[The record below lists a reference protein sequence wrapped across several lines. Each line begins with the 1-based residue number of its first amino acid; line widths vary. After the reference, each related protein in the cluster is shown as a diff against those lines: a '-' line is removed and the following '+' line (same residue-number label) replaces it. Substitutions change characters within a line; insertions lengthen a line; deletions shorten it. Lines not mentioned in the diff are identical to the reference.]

1 MIRVIVVFFMWF
13 NTVYQRKINKYRSTI
28 QEVTFYIVS
37 NLFIA
42 FSDLQQV
49 VKLKLDEKF
58 HLHPYI
64 SIYEIKTLTLQ
75 LKVILKMRRKEQLN
89 SIIEICPVRNV
100 VARFGNKWALLVILV
115 LSENEPIRYNEL
127 GRKIPD
133 ISSRVLSNTLRTLE
147 ADGLVNRRFY
157 QEVPPRVEY
166 SLTETGRSLVPIIIR
181 LTEWA
186 QSNMKTIIE
195 HRSKSENN
203 K

>member
-1 MIRVIVVFFMWF
+1 MPPNIW
-13 NTVYQRKINKYRSTI
+13 
-28 QEVTFYIVS
+28 
-37 NLFIA
+37 
-42 FSDLQQV
+42 
-49 VKLKLDEKF
+49 
-58 HLHPYI
+58 
-64 SIYEIKTLTLQ
+64 IYKMKTLPLQ

-115 LSENEPIRYNEL
+115 LSEDEPIRYNEL

-133 ISSRVLSNTLRTLE
+133 ISSRVLSNTLRILE
-147 ADGLVNRRFY
+147 ADGLVDRHFY

-166 SLTETGRSLVPIIIR
+166 SVTETGRSLVPIIIK

-186 QSNMKTIIE
+186 QNNMKTIIE
-195 HRSKSENN
+195 HRNQKE

>member
-1 MIRVIVVFFMWF
+1 
-13 NTVYQRKINKYRSTI
+13 
-28 QEVTFYIVS
+28 
-37 NLFIA
+37 
-42 FSDLQQV
+42 
-49 VKLKLDEKF
+49 
-58 HLHPYI
+58 
-64 SIYEIKTLTLQ
+64 
-75 LKVILKMRRKEQLN
+75 MRRKEQLN

-133 ISSRVLSNTLRTLE
+133 ISSRVLSNTLRILE
-147 ADGLVNRRFY
+147 ADGLICRRVY

-166 SLTETGRSLVPIIIR
+166 SLTETGRTLVPIIIK

-186 QSNMKTIIE
+186 QNNMKTIIE
-195 HRSKSENN
+195 HRSTNEDN

>member
-1 MIRVIVVFFMWF
+1 
-13 NTVYQRKINKYRSTI
+13 
-28 QEVTFYIVS
+28 
-37 NLFIA
+37 
-42 FSDLQQV
+42 
-49 VKLKLDEKF
+49 
-58 HLHPYI
+58 
-64 SIYEIKTLTLQ
+64 
-75 LKVILKMRRKEQLN
+75 MRRKEQLN

-133 ISSRVLSNTLRTLE
+133 ISSRVLSNTLRILE

-166 SLTETGRSLVPIIIR
+166 SLTETGHSLVPIIIK

-186 QSNMKTIIE
+186 QNNMKTIIE
-195 HRSKSENN
+195 HRSKIED
-203 K
+203 KK

>member
-1 MIRVIVVFFMWF
+1 M
-13 NTVYQRKINKYRSTI
+13 
-28 QEVTFYIVS
+28 
-37 NLFIA
+37 
-42 FSDLQQV
+42 
-49 VKLKLDEKF
+49 
-58 HLHPYI
+58 H
-64 SIYEIKTLTLQ
+64 EIKTLTLQ

-127 GRKIPD
+127 GRRIPD
-133 ISSRVLSNTLRTLE
+133 ISSRVLSNTLRILE

-166 SLTETGRSLVPIIIR
+166 SLTETGRSLVPIIIK

-186 QSNMKTIIE
+186 QNNMKTIIE
-195 HRSKSENN
+195 HRNQKE

>member
-1 MIRVIVVFFMWF
+1 
-13 NTVYQRKINKYRSTI
+13 
-28 QEVTFYIVS
+28 
-37 NLFIA
+37 
-42 FSDLQQV
+42 
-49 VKLKLDEKF
+49 
-58 HLHPYI
+58 
-64 SIYEIKTLTLQ
+64 
-75 LKVILKMRRKEQLN
+75 MRRKEQLN

-133 ISSRVLSNTLRTLE
+133 ISSRVHSNTLRILE

-166 SLTETGRSLVPIIIR
+166 SLTETGRSLVPIIIK

-186 QSNMKTIIE
+186 QNNMKTIIE

>member
-1 MIRVIVVFFMWF
+1 M
-13 NTVYQRKINKYRSTI
+13 RK
-28 QEVTFYIVS
+28 
-37 NLFIA
+37 
-42 FSDLQQV
+42 
-49 VKLKLDEKF
+49 
-58 HLHPYI
+58 
-64 SIYEIKTLTLQ
+64 
-75 LKVILKMRRKEQLN
+75 KEQLN

-133 ISSRVLSNTLRTLE
+133 ISSRVLSNTLRILE

-166 SLTETGRSLVPIIIR
+166 SLTETGRSLVPIIIK

-186 QSNMKTIIE
+186 QNNMKTIIE
-195 HRSKSENN
+195 HRSKIED
-203 K
+203 KK

>member
-1 MIRVIVVFFMWF
+1 
-13 NTVYQRKINKYRSTI
+13 
-28 QEVTFYIVS
+28 
-37 NLFIA
+37 
-42 FSDLQQV
+42 
-49 VKLKLDEKF
+49 
-58 HLHPYI
+58 
-64 SIYEIKTLTLQ
+64 
-75 LKVILKMRRKEQLN
+75 MRRKEQLN

-133 ISSRVLSNTLRTLE
+133 ISSRVLSNTLRILE
-147 ADGLVNRRFY
+147 ADGLVDRRMY

-166 SLTETGRSLVPIIIR
+166 SLTDTGRSLVPIIIK

-186 QSNMKTIIE
+186 QNNMKTIIE

>member
-1 MIRVIVVFFMWF
+1 
-13 NTVYQRKINKYRSTI
+13 
-28 QEVTFYIVS
+28 
-37 NLFIA
+37 
-42 FSDLQQV
+42 
-49 VKLKLDEKF
+49 
-58 HLHPYI
+58 
-64 SIYEIKTLTLQ
+64 
-75 LKVILKMRRKEQLN
+75 MRRKEQLN

-133 ISSRVLSNTLRTLE
+133 ISSRVLSNTLRILE

-166 SLTETGRSLVPIIIR
+166 SLTDTGRSLVPIILE
-181 LTEWA
+181 LTAWA